1 MIYIFNQRVRCVIL
15 AVVGMAYAIPAMAQD
30 YDKAQNV
37 QEIVVVGNN
46 PQNDNLLLPQVGV
59 KSFSAEDF
67 IKMPSMFGEPDVLR
81 TIQSQ
86 PGVSGGIEGFSGIFV
101 RGGEN
106 DQNLY
111 VLHHL
116 PLYNVSHLGGLFS
129 AFNVAVTSLDRKS
142 VV

>member
-59 KSFSAEDF
+59 KSFSAE
-67 IKMPSMFGEPDVLR
+67 
-81 TIQSQ
+81 
-86 PGVSGGIEGFSGIFV
+86 VSS
-101 RGGEN
+101 RC
-106 DQNLY
+106 
-111 VLHHL
+111 
-116 PLYNVSHLGGLFS
+116 PLCLESPMC
-129 AFNVAVTSLDRKS
+129 
-142 VV
+142 